1 MIALLAWQFK
11 IDVRPAAHTT
21 AHTRAHD
28 GNEYHHAIRDLGI
41 FRHRIIE
48 PIPFDRVLRD
58 IEAPGGGDDVRWR
71 AQGIA
76 GGIGLL
82 RVVYIPVRTMGWRW
96 RRNVLER
103 EQIGQ
108 PRGGIVRDH
117 AIHTRHLW
125 HIEDEDNG
133 RGGGTLR
140 VKLNDWRIESIYD
153 INPPTMLGQC
163 NVLLI
168 FGVCAMMRML

>member
-58 IEAPGGGDDVRWR
+58 IEAPGGGGDVRWR

-117 AIHTRHLW
+117 AIHTRHVR
-125 HIEDEDNG
+125 HIGDEDNG

-140 VKLNDWRIESIYD
+140 VKLNDWRIKSI
-153 INPPTMLGQC
+153 
-163 NVLLI
+163 
-168 FGVCAMMRML
+168 